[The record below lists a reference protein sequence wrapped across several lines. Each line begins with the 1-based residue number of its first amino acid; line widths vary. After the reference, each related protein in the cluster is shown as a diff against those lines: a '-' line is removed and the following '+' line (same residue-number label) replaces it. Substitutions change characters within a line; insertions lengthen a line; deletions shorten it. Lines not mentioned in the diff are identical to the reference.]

1 MTPELLQILRCPET
15 QQALALAETALV
27 DRLNAQV
34 ITGELRNRAGQPVTV
49 KLDAGLMRADGKVL
63 YPIRRNVPV
72 LLVNEAIGLA

>member
-1 MTPELLQILRCPET
+1 MTPELLQMLRCPET

-34 ITGELRNRAGQPVTV
+34 ITGELRNGAGQPVTV

-72 LLVNEAIGLA
+72 LLVNEAITLA

>member
-1 MTPELLQILRCPET
+1 MTPELLQMLRCPET

-72 LLVNEAIGLA
+72 LLVDEAITLA

>member
-1 MTPELLQILRCPET
+1 MTPELLQMLRCPET

-72 LLVNEAIGLA
+72 LLVNEAITLA

>member
-1 MTPELLQILRCPET
+1 MTPELLQMLRCPET

-72 LLVNEAIGLA
+72 LLVDEAIALA